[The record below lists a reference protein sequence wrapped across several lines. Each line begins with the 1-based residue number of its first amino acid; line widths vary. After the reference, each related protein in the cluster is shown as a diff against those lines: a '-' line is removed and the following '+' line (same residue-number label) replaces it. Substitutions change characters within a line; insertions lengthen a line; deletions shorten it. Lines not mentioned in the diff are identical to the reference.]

1 MTHIIF
7 KAQGEVPGYI
17 QIVGMYLNYNYG
29 RIADE
34 YNDMRVELNKIGA
47 TVISEEV
54 ARGFVFANIYK
65 EYISVRTN
73 SHIMDEIPQLAE
85 SGETDEEKVKYYLTD
100 EDRDLGVAF
109 NKAAMKKVV
118 SDRFSER
125 YKELMLDASILEK
138 DTWEEQKREAFG
150 WTADSD
156 YQTPIIDI
164 LSTGRGID
172 KSVFVQKIIT
182 NVTTYNTKLATLLL
196 EQQLLEER
204 IKSCE
209 TIADCHRLKHE
220 KFGIALSKQQREDE
234 NITTTPL
241 TLKMDF

>member
-1 MTHIIF
+1 MTHIFF
-7 KAQGEVPGYI
+7 KAHGEVPGYI
-17 QIVGMYLNYNYG
+17 QVIGMYLNYNYG

-34 YNDMRVELNKIGA
+34 YNDMRVELNKLGA
-47 TVISEEV
+47 TVLSEDV
-54 ARGFVFANIYK
+54 AKGFVFADIYK
-65 EYISVRTN
+65 DYISVRTN

-85 SGETDEEKVKYYLTD
+85 SGETEAEKVKHFLTD
-100 EDRDLGVAF
+100 EDKAAGVAF

-118 SDRFSER
+118 ADRFSER
-125 YKELMLDASILEK
+125 YKELMLDASTLEK

-150 WTADSD
+150 WMADED
-156 YQTPIIDI
+156 YQTPIIDV

-172 KSVFVQKIIT
+172 KSTFVQKIIT
-182 NVTTYNTKLATLLL
+182 NVTSYNTKLATLLL

-204 IKSCE
+204 IKACE

-234 NITTTPL
+234 NISTTPL

>member
-7 KAQGEVPGYI
+7 KLQGNIPGYI
-17 QIVGMYLNYNYG
+17 QVIGMYLNYQYG

-34 YNDMRVELNKIGA
+34 YNDMRVELNRIGA
-47 TVISEEV
+47 IIIPEDV
-54 ARGFVFANIYK
+54 AKGFVFADIYK
-65 EYISVRTN
+65 EYVSVRTN

-85 SGETDEEKVKYYLTD
+85 SGETDEEKVKYFLTD
-100 EDRDLGVAF
+100 DDRAAGLAF
-109 NKAAMKKVV
+109 NKAVMKKVV
-118 SDRFSER
+118 ADRFSER
-125 YKELMLDASILEK
+125 YKELMVDASTLEK

-150 WTADSD
+150 WMADND

-172 KSVFVQKIIT
+172 KSTFIQKVIT
-182 NVTTYNTKLATLLL
+182 NVTSYNTKLANLLL

-204 IKSCE
+204 IKACQS
-209 TIADCHRLKHE
+209 IADCHRLKHE
-220 KFGIALSKQQREDE
+220 KFGVAMSKQQKEDE
-234 NITTTPL
+234 NVATTPL

>member
-1 MTHIIF
+1 MTHILF
-7 KAQGEVPGYI
+7 KVQGNTPGYI
-17 QIVGMYLNYNYG
+17 QVIGMYLNYNYG

-34 YNDMRVELNKIGA
+34 YNDMRVELNKLGA
-47 TVISEEV
+47 IIIPEEV
-54 ARGFVFANIYK
+54 AKGFVFADIYK
-65 EYISVRTN
+65 DYISVRTN

-85 SGETDEEKVKYYLTD
+85 SGETEAEKVKHYLTE
-100 EDRDLGVAF
+100 EDRAAGVAF

-118 SDRFSER
+118 ADRFSER
-125 YKELMLDASILEK
+125 YKELMLDASLLEK

-150 WTADSD
+150 WVADED

-164 LSTGRGID
+164 LSAGRNID
-172 KSVFVQKIIT
+172 KATFVQKIIN
-182 NVTTYNTKLATLLL
+182 NVTAYNTKLANLLL

-204 IKSCE
+204 IKACE

-220 KFGIALSKQQREDE
+220 KFGVAMSKQQREDE
-234 NITTTPL
+234 NVETTPL

>member
-17 QIVGMYLNYNYG
+17 QVVGMYLNYNYG

-85 SGETDEEKVKYYLTD
+85 SSETETEKVKHFLTD
-100 EDRDLGVAF
+100 EDKAAGVAF

-118 SDRFSER
+118 ADRFSER
-125 YKELMLDASILEK
+125 YKELMVDASILEK

-150 WTADSD
+150 WTADED

-164 LSTGRGID
+164 LCTGRNID
-172 KSVFVQKIIT
+172 KSTFVQKIIN
-182 NVTTYNTKLATLLL
+182 NVTAYNTKLANLLL

-204 IKSCE
+204 IKSCV

-234 NITTTPL
+234 NIETTPL
-241 TLKMDF
+241 TLRMDF

>member
-1 MTHIIF
+1 
-7 KAQGEVPGYI
+7 
-17 QIVGMYLNYNYG
+17 MYLNYNYG

-34 YNDMRVELNKIGA
+34 YNDMRVELNKLGA

-54 ARGFVFANIYK
+54 AKGFVFANIYK
-65 EYISVRTN
+65 DYISVRTN
-73 SHIMDEIPQLAE
+73 SHIMDEIPQFAE
-85 SGETDEEKVKYYLTD
+85 SSETEAEKVKHFLTD
-100 EDRDLGVAF
+100 EDKAAGVEF
-109 NKAAMKKVV
+109 NKMAMKKVV
-118 SDRFSER
+118 ADRFSER
-125 YKELMLDASILEK
+125 YKELMLDASTLEK

-150 WTADSD
+150 WMADED

-172 KSVFVQKIIT
+172 KSTFVQKIIT
-182 NVTTYNTKLATLLL
+182 NVTSFNTKIATLLL

-204 IKSCE
+204 IKACV

-234 NITTTPL
+234 NIETTPL
-241 TLKMDF
+241 TLRMDF

>member
-1 MTHIIF
+1 MTHIFF
-7 KAQGEVPGYI
+7 KSNGEAPGYI
-17 QIVGMYLNYNYG
+17 QLIGMYLNYNYG

-34 YNDMRVELNKIGA
+34 YNDMRVELNKLGA

-54 ARGFVFANIYK
+54 AKGFVFANIYK
-65 EYISVRTN
+65 DYISVRTN
-73 SHIMDEIPQLAE
+73 SHIMDEIPQFAE
-85 SGETDEEKVKYYLTD
+85 SSETEAEKVKHFLTD
-100 EDRDLGVAF
+100 EDKAAGVEF
-109 NKAAMKKVV
+109 NKMAMKKVV
-118 SDRFSER
+118 ADRFSER
-125 YKELMLDASILEK
+125 YKELMLDASTLEK

-150 WTADSD
+150 WMADED

-172 KSVFVQKIIT
+172 KSTFVQKIIT
-182 NVTTYNTKLATLLL
+182 NVTSFNTKIATLLL

-204 IKSCE
+204 IKSCV

-234 NITTTPL
+234 NISTTPL

>member
-1 MTHIIF
+1 
-7 KAQGEVPGYI
+7 
-17 QIVGMYLNYNYG
+17 MYLNYNYG

-34 YNDMRVELNKIGA
+34 YNDMRVELNKLGA

-54 ARGFVFANIYK
+54 AKGFVFANIYK
-65 EYISVRTN
+65 DYISVRTN
-73 SHIMDEIPQLAE
+73 SHIMDEIPQFAE
-85 SGETDEEKVKYYLTD
+85 SSETEAEKVKHFLTD
-100 EDRDLGVAF
+100 EDKAAGVEF
-109 NKAAMKKVV
+109 NKMAMKKVV
-118 SDRFSER
+118 ADRFSER
-125 YKELMLDASILEK
+125 YKELMLDASTLEK

-150 WTADSD
+150 WMVDED

-172 KSVFVQKIIT
+172 KSTFVQKIIT
-182 NVTTYNTKLATLLL
+182 NVTSFNTKIATLLL

-204 IKSCE
+204 IKACV

-234 NITTTPL
+234 NIETTPL
-241 TLKMDF
+241 TLRMDF

>member
-1 MTHIIF
+1 MTHIFF
-7 KAQGEVPGYI
+7 KSHGEVPGYI
-17 QIVGMYLNYNYG
+17 QIIGMYLNYNYG

-34 YNDMRVELNKIGA
+34 YNDMRVELNKLGA

-54 ARGFVFANIYK
+54 AKGFIFANIYK
-65 EYISVRTN
+65 DYISVRTN
-73 SHIMDEIPQLAE
+73 SHIMDEIPQFAE
-85 SGETDEEKVKYYLTD
+85 SSETEAEKVKYFLTD
-100 EDRDLGVAF
+100 EDRSVGVAF
-109 NKAAMKKVV
+109 NKVAMKKVV
-118 SDRFSER
+118 ADRFSER
-125 YKELMLDASILEK
+125 YKELMLDASTLEK

-150 WTADSD
+150 WMADED

-164 LSTGRGID
+164 LSTGRGIE
-172 KSVFVQKIIT
+172 KSTFVQKIIT
-182 NVTTYNTKLATLLL
+182 NVTAYNVKLANLLL

-204 IKSCE
+204 IKACE

-234 NITTTPL
+234 NIPTTPL